1 MNRRRFRL
9 AGIAVVCLSLI
20 FLGTDA
26 LAGPLGGARAFRS
39 ASKGAARAIR
49 GTSGFSG
56 ARTPSRSVAGLPR
69 NLGSRGGNGNGLR
82 TPGLNPLARGLNNAL
97 RTWGGGSPF
106 GGPFGGGYGDP
117 YRWQHDAAE
126 EYADAYR
133 DAAIANAVVGLAGV
147 LVNAH
152 VQQQALRTAPPVVA
166 VQPAGQYVTQ
176 RTLVREGYYEN
187 REVWV
192 PEHPDP
198 VTGAMILGHT
208 EIQRIWVPPV
218 YQESQVYVPAQAQP
232 VVYTTGGTYAACRP

>member
-1 MNRRRFRL
+1 MNRRRFQL
-9 AGIAVVCLSLI
+9 AGIAVVCLSLVCA
-20 FLGTDA
+20 GMDA
-26 LAGPLGGARAFRS
+26 FAGPRGSARSFRG
-39 ASKGAARAIR
+39 ASKGAAPAVR
-49 GTSGFSG
+49 GTSGLSG
-56 ARTPSRSVAGLPR
+56 TRTLSRSVAGLSR
-69 NLGSRGGNGNGLR
+69 DLGSRGGNGNGLR

-106 GGPFGGGYGDP
+106 GGPFGGGYGNP
-117 YRWQHDAAE
+117 YRWQHEAAE

-152 VQQQALRTAPPVVA
+152 VQQRALRTVPPVVA
-166 VQPAGQYVTQ
+166 VQPAAQYVTQ
-176 RTLVREGYYEN
+176 RTLVRDGYYEN

-198 VTGAMILGHT
+198 VTGATILGHT

-218 YQESQVYVPAQAQP
+218 YQETQVYVPAQTQP
-232 VVYTTGGTYAACRP
+232 VVYTTGGTYAACVP